1 MRWLGVSLASAN
13 DSAGAISRVARHSGR
28 RQTAS
33 MNTKIAIGDFS
44 RMTHLTIK
52 TLRHY
57 HEVGLLVPVEIDSFT
72 GYRYYA
78 PSQLPTAQV
87 IRRFRELGMPVDD
100 VRAMLGTSDPT
111 ARSTLILGHLDR
123 LESQL
128 RDTQAA
134 VVALRALVER
144 PETSID
150 VEHRAVAATAA
161 LAISEQVT
169 LEGFAAW
176 MVAAFTEIYGVL
188 DSSGLK
194 IAGPSGGLYA
204 NELFHHGAGEA
215 TLFVPVEGRVRP
227 VGRVHPRLIPA
238 AELAV
243 TVHHGTHIDVDRTYA
258 ALGTHVAEYELG
270 VDGPIREYY
279 LVDRFNT
286 PDSALWCTEI
296 AWPIF
301 QATKR

>member
-1 MRWLGVSLASAN
+1 
-13 DSAGAISRVARHSGR
+13 
-28 RQTAS
+28 

-57 HEVGLLVPVEIDSFT
+57 HEVGLLTPAEIDSFT

-78 PSQLPTAQV
+78 NSQVPTAQV
-87 IRRFRELGMPVDD
+87 IRRFRELGMSVDD
-100 VRAMLGTSDPT
+100 VRSILGTSDPA
-111 ARSTLILGHLDR
+111 ARSTLIAAHLDR

-128 RDTQAA
+128 KETHAA
-134 VVALRALVER
+134 VVALRALLEH
-144 PETSID
+144 PATPID
-150 VEHRAVAATAA
+150 VEHRVVGTTTA
-161 LAISEQVT
+161 LAISERVA
-169 LEGFAAW
+169 LEGFAVW
-176 MVAAFTEIYGVL
+176 MVAAFTEIYGAI
-188 DSSGLK
+188 DSLGLK
-194 IAGPSGGLYA
+194 AAGPSGGLYT
-204 NELFHHGAGEA
+204 NDLFNHGEGEA
-215 TLFVPVEGRVRP
+215 TLFVPVGERTCP
-227 VGRVHPRLIPA
+227 VGRTHHLQIPA

-243 TVHHGTHIDVDRTYA
+243 TVHHGTHTNVDRTYG
-258 ALGTHVAEYELG
+258 ALGTHVTEYELG

-286 PDSALWCTEI
+286 PDSTLWCTEI